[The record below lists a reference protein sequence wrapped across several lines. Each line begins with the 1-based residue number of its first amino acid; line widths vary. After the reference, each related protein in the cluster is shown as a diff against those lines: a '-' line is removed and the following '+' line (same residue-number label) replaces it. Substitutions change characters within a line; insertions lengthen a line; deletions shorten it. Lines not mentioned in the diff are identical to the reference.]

1 MGMYGKR
8 LGRGVDQDAQRRRK
22 AAEERAREARW
33 KAGGV
38 ARVVHPSHGTV
49 VVPHSSNYA
58 AILNAAEVWRCDWR
72 TILDAEVW
80 RAEPGEASVPM
91 PIHIK

>member
-1 MGMYGKR
+1 MYGKR
-8 LGRGVDQDAQRRRK
+8 LVRGLTPDEWEHHRE
-22 AAEERAREARW
+22 AEERARKARW
-33 KAGGV
+33 NAKGV
-38 ARVVHPSHGTV
+38 VRVSHPAHGTV

-58 AILNAAEVWRCDWR
+58 AILNAAEVWGCDWV

-80 RAEPGEASVPM
+80 RAEPGEKPVPM